1 MSDSVEQPE
10 TDRPRDGAHRL
21 DGKVAIVTG
30 GTQGVGEAT
39 ARLFAL
45 RGAEGIVLTGR
56 SPERGEAV
64 ADALRGL
71 GAKASFVAADLQDPA
86 APSEICAHADEVFG
100 RVDVLV
106 NAAGNPDR
114 DRILDTTP
122 EFFDRMIAVNVRA
135 PYFLIQ
141 GAARI
146 MRREGIRGSI
156 VTVGSITSHGG
167 QPYLSTYAM
176 SKGAL
181 WAMTKNVAYALL
193 ADGIRVN
200 LLNPGW
206 MDTPGEDATQR
217 RWHGAEDGWQAEAGT
232 KRASGRLMTADELAR
247 AIAFLAS
254 DESGLM
260 TGALVDWDQKVIG
273 AYD

>member
-1 MSDSVEQPE
+1 VDEVTDSG
-10 TDRPRDGAHRL
+10 RDGAHRL

-30 GTQGVGEAT
+30 GTQGVGEAA

-45 RGAEGIVLTGR
+45 RGAEAIVLTGR
-56 SPERGEAV
+56 SRERGVVV
-64 ADALRGL
+64 AAALEDL
-71 GAKASFVAADLQDPA
+71 GAKASFVAADLEDPA
-86 APSEICAHADEVFG
+86 APEAICAHTDETFG
-100 RVDVLV
+100 RLDVLV
-106 NAAGNPDR
+106 NAAGIADR
-114 DRILDTTP
+114 DRLLDTTP
-122 EFFDRMIAVNVRA
+122 AFFDRMLAVNVRA

-146 MRREGIRGSI
+146 MRREGTRGSI

-167 QPYLSTYAM
+167 QPYLSTYAL

-181 WAMTKNVAYALL
+181 WAMTKNAAHALL

-217 RWHGAEDGWQAEAGT
+217 RWHGAQDGWQVAGGA

-260 TGALVDWDQKVIG
+260 TGSLVDWDQKVIG